1 MRPNRLELSGTWFQR
16 AEDLSSLWPN
26 RPSAWPLDTPGA
38 WGISGLRLFNLVWTE
53 PGGSVQ
59 PGPGDGLEA
68 SSLLSFFKVLP
79 MPRNLGEGSRGWWP
93 WNVHSE
99 PPPP

>member
-53 PGGSVQ
+53 PGGLRS
-59 PGPGDGLEA
+59 A
-68 SSLLSFFKVLP
+68 WTRRWSRSFKFV
-79 MPRNLGEGSRGWWP
+79 
-93 WNVHSE
+93 VVF
-99 PPPP
+99 